1 MLSIYTALLD
11 TKEEKEDFELL
22 YQTYRK
28 LMHWVAN
35 DILQDKAL
43 AEDAV
48 HEAFVRIIKNFHKID
63 NILCSE
69 TKNYV
74 VIIVRNVA
82 LSLRKE
88 KTHNFEESP
97 FCCEGKYCVGEQ
109 SDDELHSILENI
121 SYGFDETTD
130 ELFKKELM
138 SKILLL
144 PESLKE
150 ILLLYGYFG
159 YSIKEIAISLNISE
173 DAAYKRL
180 QRARNKL
187 AKEIQ
192 SR

>member
-11 TKEEKEDFELL
+11 TEAEKEDFELL
-22 YQTYRK
+22 YQTYKK

-82 LSLRKE
+82 LSLRKDR
-88 KTHNFEESP
+88 KNRLDDNL
-97 FCCEGKYCVGEQ
+97 FCSEGKYCAEGQ
-109 SDDELHSILENI
+109 SEDELNSILENI

-130 ELFKKELM
+130 ELFKKELI